1 MLRLILASFMT
12 LTTLLNLGCFNNSD
26 TAPSDRSQV
35 VGKLKLYTFSP
46 DHKYF
51 LGYAQ
56 PFILPPN
63 TSISDTVD
71 NLGQYL
77 AENYFFKTYT
87 SKLTRIH
94 FEVLSIDEIST
105 PARPLRIAV
114 VNMVDTDSE
123 AMSFFFQ
130 GSTGGQTTFCMLAAT
145 SNCIPES
152 SIRTFTTGLLNLLS
166 IDGFMTSVILIGF
179 PRSSFSARD
188 SSIDVLDAPVSQIA
202 ATRAHFLAPQ
212 TFTTSVRPIIF
223 FAEPIN
229 INAHINKWLRCN
241 IYL

>member
-12 LTTLLNLGCFNNSD
+12 LTTLLILGCFNNSD
-26 TAPSDRSQV
+26 TTPSDRSQV

-94 FEVLSIDEIST
+94 FEVLSIDVIST
-105 PARPLRIAV
+105 PARPGRRVVRIRRAQFPR
-114 VNMVDTDSE
+114 DPGRQE
-123 AMSFFFQ
+123 RR
-130 GSTGGQTTFCMLAAT
+130 STG
-145 SNCIPES
+145 PS
-152 SIRTFTTGLLNLLS
+152 SMVGEEPRRRRCRPHRT
-166 IDGFMTSVILIGF
+166 
-179 PRSSFSARD
+179 
-188 SSIDVLDAPVSQIA
+188 
-202 ATRAHFLAPQ
+202 
-212 TFTTSVRPIIF
+212 
-223 FAEPIN
+223 
-229 INAHINKWLRCN
+229 
-241 IYL
+241 

>member
-12 LTTLLNLGCFNNSD
+12 LTTLLILGCFNNSD
-26 TAPSDRSQV
+26 TTPSDRSQV

-145 SNCIPES
+145 FMQPHLSPPFLDGLVLLYNGEILPELDHINLSGILIPR
-152 SIRTFTTGLLNLLS
+152 SIQHIAERA
-166 IDGFMTSVILIGF
+166 IHRAEREAVIL
-179 PRSSFSARD
+179 
-188 SSIDVLDAPVSQIA
+188 
-202 ATRAHFLAPQ
+202 
-212 TFTTSVRPIIF
+212 RPGK
-223 FAEPIN
+223 
-229 INAHINKWLRCN
+229 NA
-241 IYL
+241 